1 MEPGSSRGFASPRR
15 GEVDARSASGE
26 GVTGPSRDPNPLIP
40 PPSLLRGEGANRSPL
55 HDFLKPDELPHQLE
69 RDLGRAVAFG
79 ASIGLGIVAALQHGA
94 LPELLAAHDD
104 GNRAGRAALLG
115 VDVAR
120 RDEVYLALRAGGH
133 RGEPDLGVAGLAAV
147 IEAVVALE
155 ALGD

>member
-26 GVTGPSRDPNPLIP
+26 GVTGASRDPNPLTP
-40 PPSLLRGEGANRSPL
+40 PPLPCAEREQTGVPCTI
-55 HDFLKPDELPHQLE
+55 FLKPDELPHQLE

-79 ASIGLGIVAALQHGA
+79 ASIGVGIVAALQHGA

-133 RGEPDLGVAGLAAV
+133 R
-147 IEAVVALE
+147 
-155 ALGD
+155 